1 MNKDCSMLVLL
12 RRLVLTVLPL
22 LVIAMAGVS
31 LLASATAEAA
41 SPSLG
46 VGCSAS
52 SSGGVTNVTLR
63 FKVDPKGNA
72 DVVLDLTD
80 VDGNTYPINAKTTIS
95 VPNVADG
102 EYDVVVTVG
111 GTVVKTALATV
122 DTIDGVRCRVQTP
135 NPNI

>member
-1 MNKDCSMLVLL
+1 MDKEGSRFGIL
-12 RRLVLTVLPL
+12 RRLLLAVVPL
-22 LVIAMAGVS
+22 LAIAISGVTLFS
-31 LLASATAEAA
+31 TSAVEAA
-41 SPSLG
+41 NPSLG

-80 VDGNTYPINAKTTIS
+80 VDGSTYPINAKTTIS

-111 GTVVKTALATV
+111 GSVVRTALATV
-122 DTIDGVRCRVQTP
+122 DTTDGVQCRVQTP